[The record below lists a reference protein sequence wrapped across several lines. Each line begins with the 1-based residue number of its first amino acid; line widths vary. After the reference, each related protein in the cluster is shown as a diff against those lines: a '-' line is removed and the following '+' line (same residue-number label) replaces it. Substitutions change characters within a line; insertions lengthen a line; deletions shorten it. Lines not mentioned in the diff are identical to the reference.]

1 MTELS
6 RNTGISGSRV
16 RGVVK
21 GRKSSLRVCASVDR
35 SGIESFRPQVSS
47 GKCDVTFCAILPC
60 VTDRRGETF

>member
-21 GRKSSLRVCASVDR
+21 GRKNSLRVCASVDR
-35 SGIESFRPQVSS
+35 PGIESFKSLEEVV
-47 GKCDVTFCAILPC
+47 GFLLLDGWTFI
-60 VTDRRGETF
+60 FF